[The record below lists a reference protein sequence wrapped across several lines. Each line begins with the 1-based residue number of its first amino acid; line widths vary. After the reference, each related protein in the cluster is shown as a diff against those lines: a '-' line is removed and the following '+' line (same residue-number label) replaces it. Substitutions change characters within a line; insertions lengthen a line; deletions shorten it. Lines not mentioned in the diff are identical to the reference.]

1 MDFRRQPKNK
11 RVTPKVTNF
20 ADFKKRVA
28 QAEQVDGNARL
39 RRANQL
45 SIVNP
50 KVASTSAS
58 GLTKKPQTQSLSDRV
73 DTAEKVVADH
83 TKTHFFERI
92 ANLYAVRKIVFVLLL
107 LMGSLLLAIGLAQY
121 FNQS

>member
-92 ANLYAVRKIVFVLLL
+92 RR
-107 LMGSLLLAIGLAQY
+107 SR
-121 FNQS
+121 